1 MKYLRVKEAV
11 LQEVAKPNPAFP
23 ISENALAAHFG
34 VSRMTARRALQEL
47 EQEGYL
53 SRQRGRGSFP
63 SERHFSQGSLRV
75 RPFYE
80 FAQSQGAAARTR
92 VLAAEVRR
100 TPRHV
105 AEKLGVRKAVYVERL
120 RFLDDEPV
128 QREARYLNAELC
140 GEILGHDLTAESVHD
155 LLIHRLGLPLT
166 KVWQRLEAVA
176 LGGEIAPLLD
186 QPEGAPGLRL
196 ERVTYTLE
204 QPVTWVEYLMRGDR
218 YFLVDTFTPQGE
230 RV

>member
-11 LQEVAKPNPAFP
+11 LRELGKSQPGFS
-23 ISENALAAHFG
+23 ISENSLARHFG

-63 SERHFSQGSLRV
+63 SERRFSQGFLRV

-80 FAQSQGAAARTR
+80 FAQAQGAQPKTQ
-92 VLAAEVRR
+92 VLAAEMRR
-100 TPRHV
+100 VPPPVARH
-105 AEKLGVRKAVYVERL
+105 LGVKRAIYVERL
-120 RFLDDEPV
+120 RFLDDQPV
-128 QREARYLNAELC
+128 QREARFLHPELC
-140 GEILGHDLTAESVHD
+140 REVLEHDLTGESIHD

-166 KVWQRLEAVA
+166 KVWQRLEAVGLRGRLA
-176 LGGEIAPLLD
+176 ELFA
-186 QPEGAPGLRL
+186 QPPGSPALRL

-218 YFLVDTFTPQGE
+218 YFLEDTFIPQGE
-230 RV
+230 PL